1 MDAVVEPSAD
11 LSATIVAS
19 IEGWAPVFG
28 CLPGGRV
35 ERVHDVTRWTSD
47 IPLPMFN
54 GIIGWPSGGDIDALL
69 DEIAGPFVADGIPA
83 LWVTPPGAD
92 AATALQARGF
102 RPGTV
107 PGMAMDLGELPPL
120 EVLDGVH
127 VRAVDDDPALLDE
140 ALRISM
146 VTNGFPAECVGPM
159 RAAIDAYPDRDRLRT
174 FLATVDGVPAAASA
188 LWCCAGVAG
197 LYNVGTLVGSRGRGL
212 GRLVS
217 LAAMLAGRDEG
228 YRVGVLQASELGYPV
243 YEKIG
248 FTTHGEFSFAVRMPG
263 QEET

>member
-1 MDAVVEPSAD
+1 MDAVVGPSAD

-19 IEGWAPVFG
+19 IEGWVPVFG
-28 CLPGGRV
+28 CLPGGHV
-35 ERVHDVTRWTSD
+35 ERVHGVTRWTSD
-47 IPLPMFN
+47 VPLPMFN
-54 GIIGWPSGGDIDALL
+54 GIIGWPSGGDVDVLL
-69 DEIAGPFVADGIPA
+69 DDIARPFVADGIPA

-92 AATALQARGF
+92 AEAGLRARGF
-102 RPGTV
+102 HVGTT
-107 PGMAMDLGELPPL
+107 PGMAMDLRELPPL
-120 EVLDGVH
+120 EVPDGVQ
-127 VRAVDDDPALLDE
+127 VRSVDEDPALLDE

-146 VTNGFPAECVGPM
+146 VTNDFPADAVGPL
-159 RAAIDAYPDRDRLRT
+159 RAAIDAYPERARLRT
-174 FLATVDGVPAAASA
+174 FLASVNGVPAAASA

-197 LYNVGTLVGSRGRGL
+197 LYNVGTLVGFRGRGL

-217 LAAMLAGRDEG
+217 LAAMLAGRDAG